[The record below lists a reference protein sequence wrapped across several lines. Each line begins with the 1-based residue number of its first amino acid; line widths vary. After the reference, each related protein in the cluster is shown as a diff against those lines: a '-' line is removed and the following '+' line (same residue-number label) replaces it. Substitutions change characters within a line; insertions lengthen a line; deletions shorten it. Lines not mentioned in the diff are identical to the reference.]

1 MIIFCEILRIL
12 DFGLFVFT
20 SPCLVLL
27 IIFLVSLIRDIF
39 FGQFSFQENEKLET
53 LIDKKEDELIKI
65 SEENETLKDEIK
77 LLKNNDEYVE
87 HVARENLG
95 LVKEGE
101 EYIDEEPD

>member
-1 MIIFCEILRIL
+1 MSNAKKIFRYL
-12 DFGLFVFT
+12 V
-20 SPCLVLL
+20 LVLL
-27 IIFLVSLIRDIF
+27 IIILISLIRDIF

-53 LIDKKEDELIKI
+53 LIDKKEDELVKI

-95 LVKEGE
+95 LIKEGE

>member
-1 MIIFCEILRIL
+1 MSTVKKLLRYL
-12 DFGLFVFT
+12 A
-20 SPCLVLL
+20 LVLL
-27 IIFLVSLIRDIF
+27 IIFLISLIRDIF
-39 FGQFSFQENEKLET
+39 FGQFSFQENEKLEN

-95 LVKEGE
+95 LIKEGE
-101 EYIDEEPD
+101 EYINEEPD

>member
-1 MIIFCEILRIL
+1 M
-12 DFGLFVFT
+12 
-20 SPCLVLL
+20 
-27 IIFLVSLIRDIF
+27 IRDIF

-53 LIDKKEDELIKI
+53 LIDKKEDELVKI

-95 LVKEGE
+95 LIKEGE

>member
-1 MIIFCEILRIL
+1 MSNTKKFFRYL
-12 DFGLFVFT
+12 V
-20 SPCLVLL
+20 LVLL
-27 IIFLVSLIRDIF
+27 IIILISLIKDIF
-39 FGQFSFQENEKLET
+39 FGQFSLQENEKLET
-53 LIDKKEDELIKI
+53 LIDKKEDELVKI

-77 LLKNNDEYVE
+77 LLKNNDKYVE

>member
-1 MIIFCEILRIL
+1 MSTVKKFFRYLA
-12 DFGLFVFT
+12 
-20 SPCLVLL
+20 LVLL
-27 IIFLVSLIRDIF
+27 IIFLISLIRDIF

-95 LVKEGE
+95 LIKEGE

>member
-1 MIIFCEILRIL
+1 MSTVKKFFRYLA
-12 DFGLFVFT
+12 
-20 SPCLVLL
+20 LVLL
-27 IIFLVSLIRDIF
+27 IVILLSLMRDIF

-95 LVKEGE
+95 LIKEGE

>member
-1 MIIFCEILRIL
+1 MSNAKKFFRYL
-12 DFGLFVFT
+12 V
-20 SPCLVLL
+20 LVLL
-27 IIFLVSLIRDIF
+27 IIILISLIRDIF

-53 LIDKKEDELIKI
+53 LIDKKEDELVNI

>member
-1 MIIFCEILRIL
+1 MSTAKKFFRYLA
-12 DFGLFVFT
+12 
-20 SPCLVLL
+20 LVLL
-27 IIFLVSLIRDIF
+27 IIILISLIRDIF

-77 LLKNNDEYVE
+77 LLKNNNEYVE

-95 LVKEGE
+95 LIKEGE

>member
-1 MIIFCEILRIL
+1 MSTVKKFFRYLAL
-12 DFGLFVFT
+12 M
-20 SPCLVLL
+20 LL
-27 IIFLVSLIRDIF
+27 IVILISLIRDIF

-95 LVKEGE
+95 LIKEGE

>member
-1 MIIFCEILRIL
+1 MSNAKKIFRYL
-12 DFGLFVFT
+12 V
-20 SPCLVLL
+20 LVLL
-27 IIFLVSLIRDIF
+27 IIILISLIRDIF
-39 FGQFSFQENEKLET
+39 FGQFGFYEIEKLET
-53 LIDKKEDELIKI
+53 LIDKKEDELVKI

-87 HVARENLG
+87 HIARENLG

>member
-1 MIIFCEILRIL
+1 MSTVKKFFRYLA
-12 DFGLFVFT
+12 
-20 SPCLVLL
+20 LVLL

-53 LIDKKEDELIKI
+53 LIDKKEDELIRI

-95 LVKEGE
+95 LIKEGE

>member
-1 MIIFCEILRIL
+1 MSTAKKFFRYLALI
-12 DFGLFVFT
+12 
-20 SPCLVLL
+20 LL
-27 IIFLVSLIRDIF
+27 IIILFSLIRDIF

-95 LVKEGE
+95 LIKEGE

>member
-1 MIIFCEILRIL
+1 MSTVKKLLRYL
-12 DFGLFVFT
+12 A
-20 SPCLVLL
+20 LVLL
-27 IIFLVSLIRDIF
+27 IIFLISLIRDIF

-77 LLKNNDEYVE
+77 LLKNNNEYVE

-95 LVKEGE
+95 LIKEGE

>member
-1 MIIFCEILRIL
+1 MSTVKKFFRYLAL
-12 DFGLFVFT
+12 M
-20 SPCLVLL
+20 LL
-27 IIFLVSLIRDIF
+27 IVILISLIRDIF

-53 LIDKKEDELIKI
+53 LIDKKEDELVKI

-95 LVKEGE
+95 LIKEGE

>member
-1 MIIFCEILRIL
+1 MSNAKKIFRYL
-12 DFGLFVFT
+12 V
-20 SPCLVLL
+20 LVLL
-27 IIFLVSLIRDIF
+27 IIIFISLIKDIF
-39 FGQFSFQENEKLET
+39 FGQFGFHEIEKLET
-53 LIDKKEDELIKI
+53 LIDQKEDELVKI

-87 HVARENLG
+87 HIARENLG

>member
-1 MIIFCEILRIL
+1 MSTAKKIFRYLA
-12 DFGLFVFT
+12 
-20 SPCLVLL
+20 LVLL
-27 IIFLVSLIRDIF
+27 IIILISLIRDIF

-53 LIDKKEDELIKI
+53 LIDKKEDELVKI

-95 LVKEGE
+95 LIKEGE

>member
-1 MIIFCEILRIL
+1 MSTVKKFFRYFFFI
-12 DFGLFVFT
+12 
-20 SPCLVLL
+20 LL
-27 IIFLVSLIRDIF
+27 IIFLISLIRDIF
-39 FGQFSFQENEKLET
+39 FGQFSFQENEKLEN

-95 LVKEGE
+95 LIKEGE

>member
-1 MIIFCEILRIL
+1 MSTVKKIFRYLA
-12 DFGLFVFT
+12 
-20 SPCLVLL
+20 LVLL

-53 LIDKKEDELIKI
+53 LIDKKEDELVKI

-95 LVKEGE
+95 LIKEGE

>member
-1 MIIFCEILRIL
+1 MSTAKKFFRYLALI
-12 DFGLFVFT
+12 
-20 SPCLVLL
+20 LL
-27 IIFLVSLIRDIF
+27 IIILFSLIQDIF

-53 LIDKKEDELIKI
+53 LIDKKEDELVKI

-95 LVKEGE
+95 LIKEGE

>member
-1 MIIFCEILRIL
+1 MSTAKKIFRY
-12 DFGLFVFT
+12 
-20 SPCLVLL
+20 SALVLL
-27 IIFLVSLIRDIF
+27 IIILIGLIRDIF

-53 LIDKKEDELIKI
+53 LIDKKEDEMVKI

-95 LVKEGE
+95 LIKEGE

>member
-1 MIIFCEILRIL
+1 MSNVKKFFRYLA
-12 DFGLFVFT
+12 
-20 SPCLVLL
+20 LVLL
-27 IIFLVSLIRDIF
+27 IVILISLIRDIF

-95 LVKEGE
+95 LIKEGE

>member
-1 MIIFCEILRIL
+1 M
-12 DFGLFVFT
+12 
-20 SPCLVLL
+20 LL
-27 IIFLVSLIRDIF
+27 IVILISLIRDIF

-53 LIDKKEDELIKI
+53 LIDKKEDELVKI

-95 LVKEGE
+95 LIKEGE
-101 EYIDEEPD
+101 DYIDEEPD

>member
-1 MIIFCEILRIL
+1 MSTAKKIFRY
-12 DFGLFVFT
+12 
-20 SPCLVLL
+20 SALVLL
-27 IIFLVSLIRDIF
+27 IIILIGLIRDIF

-95 LVKEGE
+95 LIKEGE

>member
-1 MIIFCEILRIL
+1 MSTVKKFFRYLA
-12 DFGLFVFT
+12 
-20 SPCLVLL
+20 LVLL
-27 IIFLVSLIRDIF
+27 IVILISLIRDIF

-53 LIDKKEDELIKI
+53 LIDKKEDELVKI

-95 LVKEGE
+95 LIKEGE
-101 EYIDEEPD
+101 EYIDEEPN

>member
-1 MIIFCEILRIL
+1 MSTGKKLLRYL
-12 DFGLFVFT
+12 A
-20 SPCLVLL
+20 LVLL

-95 LVKEGE
+95 LIKEGE
-101 EYIDEEPD
+101 EYINEEPD

>member
-1 MIIFCEILRIL
+1 MSNAKKFFRYL
-12 DFGLFVFT
+12 V
-20 SPCLVLL
+20 LVLL
-27 IIFLVSLIRDIF
+27 IIILISLIRDIF
-39 FGQFSFQENEKLET
+39 FGQFSLQENEKLET
-53 LIDKKEDELIKI
+53 LIDKKEDELVKI

-77 LLKNNDEYVE
+77 LLKNNDKYVE

>member
-1 MIIFCEILRIL
+1 MSTVKKFFRYLA
-12 DFGLFVFT
+12 
-20 SPCLVLL
+20 LVLL
-27 IIFLVSLIRDIF
+27 IVILISLIRDIF

-87 HVARENLG
+87 HVARENFG
-95 LVKEGE
+95 LIKEGE
-101 EYIDEEPD
+101 VYIDEEPD

>member
-1 MIIFCEILRIL
+1 MSTVKKFFRYLA
-12 DFGLFVFT
+12 
-20 SPCLVLL
+20 LVLL
-27 IIFLVSLIRDIF
+27 IVILISLIRDIF

-53 LIDKKEDELIKI
+53 LIEKKEDELVKI

-95 LVKEGE
+95 LIKEGE